1 MVKPAN
7 AALKKIGKGNLCLE
21 DNDVEQL
28 QELREFL
35 MKFKV
40 MSDLVSECQP
50 NLSPIPLLR
59 TKAIQACEPKVIA
72 QNA

>member
-1 MVKPAN
+1 M
-7 AALKKIGKGNLCLE
+7 
-21 DNDVEQL
+21 EQL

-50 NLSPIPLLR
+50 DLSPIPLLR
-59 TKAIQACEPKVIA
+59 TKAIQASEPKVIA